1 MAGAGAAR
9 CFVPRSWTRLCG
21 CASVARLPLR
31 FKLSQTSPTAVPAR
45 NGPGYG
51 TVKEK
56 AAEPTCDCEHFL
68 IHRCS
73 RDYGMLGQTRFGY
86 GHASPPDVSYR
97 GTTRRL
103 RVPRRFACEFGFRSL
118 PTQASMRPVS
128 REMKSRT
135 YRAGTG
141 VLPSATNWYQFA
153 SFPETSRCSWR
164 AFMHHFEHPDWTFEP
179 KLRWLPHL
187 GVHRRGITWL
197 VSRTVLRPR
206 GQPWG
211 VVAHHFRKTGR
222 TSESMKS
229 GKYMAP
235 SWMAWASLVP
245 TRYVWA
251 YPSRP

>member
-51 TVKEK
+51 TVKET

-164 AFMHHFEHPDWTFEP
+164 AFMHHFEHPDWIFEP

-187 GVHRRGITWL
+187 GVHRRRIHLARFQDGTTSTRAAL
-197 VSRTVLRPR
+197 GRGGAPFPKDGQDLR
-206 GQPWG
+206 
-211 VVAHHFRKTGR
+211 
-222 TSESMKS
+222 EYES
-229 GKYMAP
+229 GKYMAS